1 MVLPGAEPPGGLNE
15 SKTHQYSDHLNL
27 CHFGSLAND
36 RSLSTILKALA
47 PLLKKFPEARQQIR
61 VHAYGAPLDPLT
73 VEALKNLKFDDVLL
87 AHGRLEKDPVS
98 GKSGRE
104 RVVEKMQSA
113 DVLILLHGNDE
124 WCAEYIPS
132 KLYDYLWTGRPIWG
146 ITHRNPQLDQML
158 LDRSAYLSPQS
169 DVEAVELALER
180 IWLDWKNHQLIEPK
194 WLPVGVDQ
202 AAYRILSEVQ
212 EHTERST

>member
-1 MVLPGAEPPGGLNE
+1 LGAP
-15 SKTHQYSDHLNL
+15 KKHQYSEHLNL

-36 RSLSTILKALA
+36 RSLSTILRALV
-47 PLLKKFPEARQQIR
+47 PLFKKFPEARQHIR
-61 VHAYGAPLDPLT
+61 IHAYGAPLDPLT
-73 VEALKNLKFDDVLL
+73 VNAVEALEFGDVLL
-87 AHGRLEKDPVS
+87 AHGRLERDLKS

-113 DVLILLHGNDE
+113 DVLMLLHGNDE

-146 ITHRNPQLDQML
+146 ITHRNPQLDEML
-158 LDRSAYLSPQS
+158 LDRGAYLSSQG
-169 DVEAVELALER
+169 DIEAVELALER
-180 IWLDWKNHQLIEPK
+180 IWLDWKNEKLIEPK

-212 EHTERST
+212 EKTERSF

>member
-1 MVLPGAEPPGGLNE
+1 MGAIE
-15 SKTHQYSDHLNL
+15 HYSIED
-27 CHFGSLAND
+27 
-36 RSLSTILKALA
+36 IL
-47 PLLKKFPEARQQIR
+47 I
-61 VHAYGAPLDPLT
+61 
-73 VEALKNLKFDDVLL
+73 

-132 KLYDYLWTGRPIWG
+132 KFYEYLWANRPIWG

-158 LDRSAYLSPQS
+158 SERGAYLSHEG
-169 DVEAVELALER
+169 DVVGIAMALER
-180 IWLDWKNHQLIEPK
+180 IWLDWEQKQLASPLGQPI
-194 WLPVGVDQ
+194 GVEQ
-202 AAYRILSEVQ
+202 AVTTILNTIQ
-212 EHTERST
+212 